1 MFLDAFCSFLGILMF
16 FHNVLLYVSR
26 LTFNFFDLE
35 VRARAEPFGVLF
47 CNRFVSGSKF
57 LREKRRAAVFVAPL
71 LSSAAFS
78 FRPGYVT
85 RLSPSQHLA
94 WGSLLQNPLDR
105 LWLVWFRRDKI
116 KEHRVWTRLTL
127 PCSDA
132 LG

>member
-71 LSSAAFS
+71 LSSAAFLFSPRGCHTPLPFTAPCMEFTPTES
-78 FRPGYVT
+78 FGPFV
-85 RLSPSQHLA
+85 A
-94 WGSLLQNPLDR
+94 C
-105 LWLVWFRRDKI
+105 LVS
-116 KEHRVWTRLTL
+116 T
-127 PCSDA
+127 
-132 LG
+132 